1 MKKMPA
7 NKYLIEVKEAITVF
21 YNDHKKDFDYE
32 DFKNAEDVAEYFSEV
47 FHDEILTRVDGK
59 YFLDYEEIDKA
70 KEMLFA
76 EPEIVLEALAAVNFT
91 SDQIKKMI
99 FLEQNWLEFDYCV
112 RYWVM
117 GIAVNE
123 LIAEN
128 KEEIEQ
134 FIKEANVKR
143 S

>member
-7 NKYLIEVKEAITVF
+7 NRYLTEVKEAITAF

-32 DFKNAEDVAEYFSEV
+32 DFENAEDVAEYFSEV

-91 SDQIKKMI
+91 PDQIKKMV
-99 FLEQNWLEFDYCV
+99 FLDQNWLEFDYYV

-117 GIAVNE
+117 GIAVDE

-128 KEEIEQ
+128 KEDIEQ
-134 FIKEANVKR
+134 FIKEAN
-143 S
+143 